1 MITSD
6 YKIAP
11 INPVEYQD
19 LKEIAGVAIS
29 GINLDDYS
37 NLLVFPDSFE
47 EYDRDFG
54 KKMVCEIVEDKKLLT
69 NSIVGFIGR
78 NKTHLSIHSRFA
90 DDHKEDFFLHY
101 MLQKVAKVNILNL
114 QHTIDEDSVFDF
126 LLYLF
131 PLYLKK
137 L

>member
-54 KKMVCEIVEDKKLLT
+54 KKMVCEIVEEKKD
-69 NSIVGFIGR
+69 NPEII
-78 NKTHLSIHSRFA
+78 I
-90 DDHKEDFFLHY
+90 
-101 MLQKVAKVNILNL
+101 
-114 QHTIDEDSVFDF
+114 
-126 LLYLF
+126 
-131 PLYLKK
+131 
-137 L
+137 

>member
-11 INPVEYQD
+11 IDPIEYQD

-29 GINLDDYS
+29 SISLDDYS

-54 KKMVCEIVEDKKLLT
+54 KKWCAKL
-69 NSIVGFIGR
+69 
-78 NKTHLSIHSRFA
+78 
-90 DDHKEDFFLHY
+90 
-101 MLQKVAKVNILNL
+101 
-114 QHTIDEDSVFDF
+114 
-126 LLYLF
+126 
-131 PLYLKK
+131 
-137 L
+137 

>member
-6 YKIAP
+6 YRIAL

-29 GINLDDYS
+29 NISLDDYS

-54 KKMVCEIVEDKKLLT
+54 KKVVCEIVDEKKLLT

-78 NKTHLSIHSRFA
+78 NNTHLSIHSRFSN
-90 DDHKEDFFLHY
+90 DREEDFFLHY

-114 QHTIDEDSVFDF
+114 QLV
-126 LLYLF
+126 LVQ
-131 PLYLKK
+131 
-137 L
+137 